1 MNDYKNDP
9 DVLRQRIAELERRVS
24 DQQLLIERL
33 VGMIDS
39 VQQTIGNLIDITNK
53 FILPK
58 K

>member
-1 MNDYKNDP
+1 MNEYSERP
-9 DVLRQRIAELERRVS
+9 DVLKQRIAELERRVS
-24 DQQLLIERL
+24 DQQILIERL